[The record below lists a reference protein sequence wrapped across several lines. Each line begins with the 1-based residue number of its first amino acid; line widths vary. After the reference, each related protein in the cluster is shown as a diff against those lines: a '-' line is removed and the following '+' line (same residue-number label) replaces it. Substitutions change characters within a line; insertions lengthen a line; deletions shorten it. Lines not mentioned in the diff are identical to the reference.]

1 MRCPQRRT
9 LLLPAPAACPDR
21 RPMRLPGLS
30 GRRSSRASACW
41 KALRP
46 GRIAPDQASRRYG
59 ASTTSV
65 FGARGTCE
73 GAKEAAMRKIAAD
86 QSPDG
91 RNGHPIRPSTA
102 FSDHSFSGSKS
113 QEPEAA
119 CGGCWIGCVE
129 SRSAPRTHA
138 HLARIRFEFGSTVN
152 FSAASSQ

>member
-1 MRCPQRRT
+1 M
-9 LLLPAPAACPDR
+9 LE
-21 RPMRLPGLS
+21 GLTA
-30 GRRSSRASACW
+30 GQ
-41 KALRP
+41 
-46 GRIAPDQASRRYG
+46 IAPDQASRRYG

-73 GAKEAAMRKIAAD
+73 GAKEAAMREIAAD

-91 RNGHPIRPSTA
+91 RNGHPIRPSNA

-119 CGGCWIGCVE
+119 CGVVG
-129 SRSAPRTHA
+129 SAALKAEARRVRMRTLHA
-138 HLARIRFEFGSTVN
+138 PASSSAGTVN